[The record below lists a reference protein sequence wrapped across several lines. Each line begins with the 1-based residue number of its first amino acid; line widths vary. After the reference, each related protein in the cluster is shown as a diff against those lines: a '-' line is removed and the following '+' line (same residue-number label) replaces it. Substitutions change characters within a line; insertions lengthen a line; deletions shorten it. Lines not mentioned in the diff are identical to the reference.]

1 MDVATE
7 VHDETLIHRISGRI
21 DTSTAADAEHKLT
34 AEVRQGRRVVLDMT
48 RVAYVSSAGLRVVLM
63 AAKLAKANRGAVALF
78 GLQPTVRE
86 VFAMSGF
93 DKVVTIRDDEAAALA
108 AVAS

>member
-7 VHDETLIHRISGRI
+7 VHDETLIHRVSGRI

-63 AAKLAKANRGAVALF
+63 AATLKPGR
-78 GLQPTVRE
+78 
-86 VFAMSGF
+86 
-93 DKVVTIRDDEAAALA
+93 IDEIKPRQL
-108 AVAS
+108 VASYR

>member
-1 MDVATE
+1 MP
-7 VHDETLIHRISGRI
+7 
-21 DTSTAADAEHKLT
+21 
-34 AEVRQGRRVVLDMT
+34 
-48 RVAYVSSAGLRVVLM
+48 SSANAPGAGIWLNSWRTNEHTAKPPSVL
-63 AAKLAKANRGAVALF
+63 AKLAKANRGAVALF

>member
-7 VHDETLIHRISGRI
+7 VHDETLIHRVSGRI

-63 AAKLAKANRGAVALF
+63 AAKLAKANRGPWPCSACSQRF
-78 GLQPTVRE
+78 GKSSPCP
-86 VFAMSGF
+86 AS
-93 DKVVTIRDDEAAALA
+93 IRW
-108 AVAS
+108 